1 MTDLKKIIDEELES
15 MTFNELRKRRSI
27 KMKKNFRIKRV
38 TAVCAAVIAAAM
50 ALAVSTSAMGLWS
63 MADFIKAFF
72 PSSRV
77 DTVQSYSFKPSAE
90 IEKNSEVY
98 DISFEN
104 AVCDGNFLLGQFVV
118 TRSDGGELKDED
130 FTNVFSPDS
139 LFFSDID
146 DETIGIGC
154 ATNKLSDDK
163 RSLII
168 NRMYYLP
175 RTARTGDELC
185 IKISLADRLIK
196 YPDKSAGKK
205 PLCENYTLLRF
216 TVSEIVMP
224 VPLNFIDKQGK
235 IAFKADL
242 TPLSLRAYSDNK
254 PFDEFAWEVYPKW
267 LDENMKY
274 VEQASDSVGK
284 YGDSLLIDGNTAV
297 AMLVNDP
304 KLEKAKYIEWFGC
317 IAEIPDMPEAEK

>member
-1 MTDLKKIIDEELES
+1 MNDLKKIIDEELES

-27 KMKKNFRIKRV
+27 KMKRNFGIKRV
-38 TAVCAAVIAAAM
+38 TAVCASVIAAAM
-50 ALAVSTSAMGLWS
+50 VLAVSTSAMGLWS
-63 MADFIKAFF
+63 MTDFIKAFF

-104 AVCDGNFLLGQFVV
+104 AICDGNFLLGQFVV

-130 FTNVFSPDS
+130 FTNVFFPDS

-146 DETIGIGC
+146 DETDSIGKGC

-175 RTARTGDELC
+175 RAARTGDELC
-185 IKISLADRLIK
+185 IKISLADRLVK
-196 YPDKSAGKK
+196 YPDKTAGKK
-205 PLCENYTLLRF
+205 PWCENYTLVRF

-242 TPLSLRAYSDNK
+242 TPISLKAYSDNK
-254 PFDEFAWEVYPKW
+254 PFDEFAFDVYPKW
-267 LDENMKY
+267 LDENMEY
-274 VEQASDSVGK
+274 VEQTSNSVGK
-284 YGDSLLIDGNTAV
+284 YDNSIIIDGNTAV
-297 AMLVNDP
+297 AILVSDP
-304 KLEKAKYIEWFGC
+304 ELEKAKYIEWFDC
-317 IAEIPDMPEAEK
+317 IAEIPENE

>member
-1 MTDLKKIIDEELES
+1 M
-15 MTFNELRKRRSI
+15 KR
-27 KMKKNFRIKRV
+27 NFGIKRV
-38 TAVCAAVIAAAM
+38 TAVCASVIAAAM
-50 ALAVSTSAMGLWS
+50 VLAVSTSAMGLWS
-63 MADFIKAFF
+63 MTDFIKAFF

-104 AVCDGNFLLGQFVV
+104 AICDGNFLLGQFVV

-130 FTNVFSPDS
+130 FTNVFFPDS

-146 DETIGIGC
+146 DETDSIGKGC

-175 RTARTGDELC
+175 RAARTGDELC
-185 IKISLADRLIK
+185 IKISLADRLVK
-196 YPDKSAGKK
+196 YPDKTAGKK
-205 PLCENYTLLRF
+205 PWCENYTLVRF

-242 TPLSLRAYSDNK
+242 TPISLKAYSDNK
-254 PFDEFAWEVYPKW
+254 PFDEFAFDVYPKW
-267 LDENMKY
+267 LDENMEY
-274 VEQASDSVGK
+274 VEQTSNSVGK
-284 YGDSLLIDGNTAV
+284 YDNSIIIDGNTAV
-297 AMLVNDP
+297 AILVSDP
-304 KLEKAKYIEWFGC
+304 ELEKAKYIEWFDC
-317 IAEIPDMPEAEK
+317 IAEIPENE